1 VAPGDEPA
9 QDELTRSGTLVAL
22 IKEMTMAKG
31 KQTSASAASKAGKTL
46 ASKTATPAQK
56 SAAASALTQMGS
68 SEVTS
73 KSAASKAGKTLGSKG
88 ASKTAKSAAASAL
101 SQRPSPKK

>member
-1 VAPGDEPA
+1 
-9 QDELTRSGTLVAL
+9 
-22 IKEMTMAKG
+22 MTMAKG

-56 SAAASALTQMGS
+56 SAAGSALTQKGS

-73 KSAASKAGKTLGSKG
+73 KAAASKAGKTLGSKS
-88 ASKTAKSAAASAL
+88 ASAAAKAAAASAL
-101 SQRPSPKK
+101 AQRPSRTK